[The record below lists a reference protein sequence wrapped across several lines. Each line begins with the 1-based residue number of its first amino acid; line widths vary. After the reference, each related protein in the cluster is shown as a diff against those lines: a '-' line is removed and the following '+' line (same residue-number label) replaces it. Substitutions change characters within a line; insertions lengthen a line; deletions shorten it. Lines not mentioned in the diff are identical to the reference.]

1 MAETKNIEEVLGKY
15 EISETHMDKIYGLLE
30 AKRFKSVDSFV
41 DQALEV
47 FLAWE
52 YNPSQAMVEMS
63 KVRPTIDQYAFMIT
77 TGMNYAHLK
86 QTYPNFP
93 ERFGDTWNEYLA
105 NHDDI
110 DQLFQKIKSQ
120 HDPQSDARASHKDYE
135 QAIARKT
142 DAEHFIKT
150 LDFSE
155 KIENAEEFVYDG
167 WPLLFTHYSRIFPA
181 KVALLAL
188 AELMR
193 SQDRKLI
200 HFEKFTEKAFDLCE
214 EISEKQKSRE
224 EKQKISKEHKMSVG
238 LPSPYSKT
246 KTDDKQQEYQNR
258 YKEKFFG
265 KVKRNKKDGK
275 LYFEGLLSALGLIR
289 IFKIDGEYNVTFSEK
304 GKEFYMLQNPIF
316 DREFISEAFSDE
328 EKQYILEKLISD
340 KLLEV
345 QLMNSAINT
354 INVKDDLR
362 NKDMIE
368 YLDEAFENTLKTYCD
383 SNKDDFNSE
392 KLLDMLDST
401 IKLKKDKI
409 EAKKLLDTELK
420 PTEIENYKRILKK
433 QTSVEALRVATMGR
447 MSELHL
453 VKWETEGGKS
463 SFRLGE
469 SELIEILKNLN

>member
-1 MAETKNIEEVLGKY
+1 MSEITLDEELLKKY
-15 EISETHMDKIYGLLE
+15 EISDTHMDKIIGLLE
-30 AKRFKSVDSFV
+30 SKRYKSVDSFV

-52 YNPSQAMVEMS
+52 YNPSQAMAEMS
-63 KVRPTIDQYAFMIT
+63 KVRPTIEQYAFMIT

-93 ERFGDTWNEYLA
+93 ERFGDSWNEYLA
-105 NHDDI
+105 NHDTI
-110 DQLFQKIKSQ
+110 DQQFQKIKSQ

-150 LDFSE
+150 LDLSE
-155 KIENAEEFVYDG
+155 KIENAEEFVYDE

-188 AELMR
+188 SELMR

-200 HFEKFTEKAFDLCE
+200 HFDKFTEKAFDLCE

-238 LPSPYSKT
+238 LPRPYTKT
-246 KTDDKQQEYQNR
+246 KTDAKQQEYQNR

-265 KVKRNKKDGK
+265 KIKRNKKDGR
-275 LYFEGLLSALGLIR
+275 LYFEGLLSALGLVR
-289 IFKIDGEYNVTFSEK
+289 IFKIDGEYNVTLSQK

-316 DREFISEAFSDE
+316 ERESISDAFSDE
-328 EKQYILEKLISD
+328 EKQYILEQLISNRQ
-340 KLLEV
+340 LEV

-354 INVKDDLR
+354 ISVKDDLR

-368 YLDEAFENTLKTYCD
+368 YLDEAFENTLKTYCE
-383 SNKDDFNSE
+383 SNKDDFNFE
-392 KLLDMLDST
+392 KLSEILDST
-401 IKLKKDKI
+401 IKLKKDQI
-409 EAKKLLDTELK
+409 EAKKMLDTELK
-420 PTEIENYKRILKK
+420 PTEIDNYKRILKK
-433 QTSVEALRVATMGR
+433 QTPVEALRVATMGR

-463 SFRLGE
+463 SFQLGD
-469 SELIEILKNLN
+469 SELIKILKGLN